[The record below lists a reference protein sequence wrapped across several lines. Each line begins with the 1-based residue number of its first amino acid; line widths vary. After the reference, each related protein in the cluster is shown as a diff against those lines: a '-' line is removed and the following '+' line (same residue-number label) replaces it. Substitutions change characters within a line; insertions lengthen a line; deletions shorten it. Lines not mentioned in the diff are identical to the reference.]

1 MPRPTSPLSSYPRNR
16 PSRQRLFHAVSI
28 SVVLTIV
35 AILSGW
41 VVFHGSV
48 VNRRAELFSPAAPSQ
63 APLVREWQAL
73 RFRYFLR
80 YEEPIFDVAVFVGG
94 LLLFAMGA
102 WVRQFSRHLAVA
114 RQALLA
120 RWARQVEAKELFKL
134 ENELRTQRIQI
145 ITSAAQIFAGVALLV
160 GIYFAWANLLTT
172 RQGQITD
179 RFIRAIDQLGAT
191 NKDGKPERE
200 IRLGGIYGLQRI
212 AEESP
217 ENYQPIR
224 DILNDYIRL
233 NAPWTWTGDY
243 SARKR
248 SQAAI
253 PAIQYPLHPAIDV
266 QTALNFL
273 AHPTTKHGAR
283 FFFPDLPGVDL
294 RGANLGAAELNGAN
308 LNGAHLEGA
317 MIGSAKL
324 EFAQLRGTHLEGAS
338 LMYAKMDEAY
348 LGFSHLDGADL
359 RGARLNHAYMWSADL
374 DGAFLN
380 GALLQDTN
388 FDSVSLRGAH
398 IGGTDLG
405 EVSDLTQKQV
415 DSAYGNTK
423 TKLPRGIHMPE
434 WWRKSGDSDEWSVGI
449 SQ

>member
-1 MPRPTSPLSSYPRNR
+1 MPGSTSPLLSYPRNR
-16 PSRQRLFHAVSI
+16 PSCWKRLFQAVSI
-28 SVVLTIV
+28 LVVLTIV

-41 VVFHGSV
+41 IVFHGSI
-48 VNRRAELFSPAAPSQ
+48 VNRQAELFSPAAPSQ
-63 APLVREWQAL
+63 APLIREWQAL
-73 RFRYFLR
+73 RFRYFLP
-80 YEEPIFDVAVFVGG
+80 YEEPIFDVAVFVAG

-102 WVRQFSRHLAVA
+102 WLRQFSRRLAVA
-114 RQALLA
+114 RRALLA

-145 ITSAAQIFAGVALLV
+145 ITSAAQIFAGAALLV
-160 GIYFAWANLLTT
+160 GIYFAWANLLTI
-172 RQGQITD
+172 REGQITD

-191 NKDGKPERE
+191 KDGKPERE

-224 DILNDYIRL
+224 EILNDYIRL
-233 NAPWTWTGDY
+233 NAPWPWTGDD
-243 SARKR
+243 SARK
-248 SQAAI
+248 QLEAAV
-253 PAIQYPLHPAIDV
+253 PAVQYPLHPTIDV
-266 QTALNFL
+266 QTALNFI
-273 AHPTTKHGAR
+273 AHPTKYRAGFA
-283 FFFPDLPGVDL
+283 FPNLPGVDL
-294 RGANLGAAELNGAN
+294 RGANFGAADLHGAI

-324 EFAQLRGTHLEGAS
+324 EFAQLKGTHLEGAS
-338 LMYAKMDEAY
+338 LMYAKMDEVY

-359 RGARLNHAYMWSADL
+359 RGARLNHAYMWSANL

-380 GALLQDTN
+380 GALLEDTD
-388 FDSVSLRGAH
+388 FDSVSLKGAH
-398 IGGTDLG
+398 IGGTDLS

-415 DSAYGNTK
+415 NSAYGNSK

-449 SQ
+449 AQ